1 MKIRKSV
8 RGYER
13 WLRKQLNGGVV
24 EADLRKKHAS
34 MAEGPFPFLRATYW
48 RWAETILD
56 VCPELADAPAVL
68 AVGDIHIENFGSWHD
83 AEGRMVWG
91 VNDFDEA
98 AEMPYVLDLVRLA
111 VSAVLAGVRGMGEHA
126 VSHHVLSGYRKGLAR
141 PAPFVLD
148 RHHEWLREKV
158 VVPEADRA
166 KFWAKLDPNVNRK
179 AKRRITRPYRKALQT
194 ALPKKCVE
202 VKFWPRTA
210 GVGSLGRPRWIAYA
224 TWHGAPAVREAKA
237 ALCSAWVLSHG
248 GSRRLRCEEVAF
260 GRHRSPNPHYS
271 VRRGIVVR
279 RLSPNDRKIELPS
292 RMNPTAEKGFAQRPA
307 LVNAEMLA
315 AMGADLAAIHLGA
328 GNHRVAITSDL
339 RKRAKG
345 WLRRAVAA
353 AVKQVR
359 HEQAEWKK
367 IHKAG
372 G

>member
-1 MKIRKSV
+1 MKIRKSA
-8 RGYER
+8 RAYER
-13 WLRKQLNGGVV
+13 WLSKQLDGDVV
-24 EADLRKKHAS
+24 EADLRKKHAR

-56 VCPELADAPAVL
+56 ICPDLADAPSVL
-68 AVGDIHIENFGSWHD
+68 AIGDIHIENFGSWHD
-83 AEGRMVWG
+83 AEGRIVWG

-111 VSAVLAGVRGMGEHA
+111 VSAVLAKVRGMGEHA
-126 VSHHVLSGYRKGLAR
+126 VCRHVLAGYRKGLAH

-148 RHHEWLREKV
+148 RHHEWLRAKV

-166 KFWAKLDPNVNRK
+166 KFWAKLDPK
-179 AKRRITRPYRKALQT
+179 TKGGTTRRIEGPYRKALNE
-194 ALPKKCVE
+194 ALPRTATHIT
-202 VKFWPRTA
+202 FYPRTA
-210 GVGSLGRPRWIAYA
+210 GVGSLGRPRWVAYA
-224 TWHGAPAVREAKA
+224 TWHDAPAVREAKA
-237 ALCSAWVLSHG
+237 AVYSAWVRAHG

-292 RMNPTAEKGFAQRPA
+292 HMNPDAEKGFAQRPA

-328 GNHRVAITSDL
+328 GNHHVAIASDL
-339 RKRAKG
+339 LKRPKG

-353 AVKQVR
+353 AAKHVR

-367 IHKAG
+367 GAKTG
-372 G
+372 K